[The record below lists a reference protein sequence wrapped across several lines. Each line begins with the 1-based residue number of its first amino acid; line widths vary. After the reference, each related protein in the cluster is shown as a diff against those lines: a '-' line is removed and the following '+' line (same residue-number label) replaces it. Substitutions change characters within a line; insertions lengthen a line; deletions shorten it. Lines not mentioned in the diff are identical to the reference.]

1 VSLVNLSLEKKM
13 KRHLILTSLLC
24 LSILFTCAV
33 SLADEQTGIKA
44 HNLKVTLNPDLKT
57 IVGSDDLTFS
67 SASSG
72 EFTFTLNKNLKVT
85 AISSK
90 GTQLTFETGPYVG
103 PDAGE
108 TGDMSNFQMIKVS
121 LPKKVSTITIEYTG
135 EIYDPIEPS
144 KALAHIRGDY
154 TSGIISPEG
163 VYLSSET
170 GWYPDTL
177 NALATFNVEVNV
189 PGDWFDVTQGNLID
203 RKEAGGRRISKWG
216 CDIPF
221 DGCVLVANKY
231 FVRTRKIDGV
241 DCSTYFYQDV
251 PELSDTFLNKLE
263 EYLPVYQDL
272 FGPYP
277 YSRFDV
283 VENFFSTGY
292 GMAGYTLLGNAVV
305 RMPFATLEGSLAHEL
320 VHCWW
325 GNYVIPDWDKGN
337 WCEGLTYYSTNYYWN
352 VVKGLDDKAKDFR
365 FTDML
370 KYTLQVSP
378 DEDYPVRQF
387 RTKFTDV
394 DGDIGYGKSG
404 AIFGMI
410 HNMLGDQMFFDSLKL
425 VVKKHGGQKATWDD
439 FRSAFEETSGEDL
452 SVFFTTWLDN
462 KGTPDF
468 RTASINEDK
477 VDNKYDIKIDMI
489 QNKPL
494 FYISL
499 PVVIKSQD
507 NESKCLIKTTG
518 ESFSIGITAQPK
530 TISVALDPDYTIF
543 RRLDHEEVTPCL
555 DATLESDSI
564 LVVLPSGGDADMLD
578 MPSGGMM
585 GGGGG
590 PMGGAPAEK
599 VSVKKMYEDLA
610 ESMTESGIKATVKY
624 DTEVTDEDLAKSSVL
639 CLGASKYNSLV
650 AQLTGDSNGLIELCD
665 NCFSVNGTEY
675 SSENASA
682 LVTVRNPYNSKY
694 YITFH
699 LGNSPQAVFKASY
712 MFFYRSFSYVIYE
725 SGNAVTREK
734 WERVNTHVYP
744 VK

>member
-1 VSLVNLSLEKKM
+1 MKHILIISIAAFFLVFL
-13 KRHLILTSLLC
+13 
-24 LSILFTCAV
+24 TCAV
-33 SLADEQTGIKA
+33 SLADEQPGIKA
-44 HNLKVTLNPDLKT
+44 HNLKVTLNPDTKT
-57 IVGSDDLTFS
+57 IVGSDDLTLSSTASGQFS
-67 SASSG
+67 
-72 EFTFTLNKNLKVT
+72 FTLNKNLT
-85 AISSK
+85 ITSLSSK
-90 GTQLTFETGPYVG
+90 GTPLTFETGPYVG
-103 PDAGE
+103 PEAGE
-108 TGDMSNFQMIKVS
+108 TGEMSNFQMIKVN
-121 LPKKVSTITIEYTG
+121 LPKKVSTLTIEYTG

-154 TSGIISPEG
+154 TSGIISPDG

-177 NALATFNVEVNV
+177 NALAIFNVEVNI
-189 PGDWFDVTQGNLID
+189 PTDWFDVTQGNLID
-203 RKEAGGRRISKWG
+203 RKELDGRRISRWG

-263 EYLPVYQDL
+263 EYLPVYQKL

-292 GMAGYTLLGNAVV
+292 GMPGYTLLGNAVV
-305 RMPFATLEGSLAHEL
+305 RMPFATLEGSLGHEL

-325 GNYVIPDWDKGN
+325 GNYVIPDWDNGN
-337 WCEGLTYYSTNYYWN
+337 WCEGLTYFSTNYYWN
-352 VVKGLDDKAKDFR
+352 VVQGLDDKAKDFR

-404 AIFGMI
+404 AIFGMLQ
-410 HNMLGDQMFFDSLKL
+410 NMLGDQVFFDSLKL
-425 VVKKHGGQKATWDD
+425 VVKKHGGKKATWDD
-439 FRSAFEETSGEDL
+439 FRVAFEETSGISL
-452 SVFFTTWLDN
+452 STFFIPWLDN

-468 RTASINEDK
+468 RIESIDEDFA
-477 VDNKYDIKIDMI
+477 DNLFNYKINMV
-489 QNKPL
+489 QKGSP
-494 FYISL
+494 FHISL
-499 PVVIKSQD
+499 PVVINTPDS
-507 NESKCLIKTTG
+507 EIKCLIQTVNKD
-518 ESFSIGITAQPK
+518 FSIS
-530 TISVALDPDYTIF
+530 ISTKMKAESIALDPDYTIF

-564 LVVLPSGGDADMLD
+564 LVVLPSGGDSDMLD
-578 MPSGGMM
+578 MPSQGMM
-585 GGGGG
+585 GGG
-590 PMGGAPAEK
+590 PMGGGGATEK
-599 VSVKKMYEDLA
+599 VSVKKLYEDLA
-610 ESMTESGIKATVKY
+610 ESMNESGMEVKVKY
-624 DTEVTDEDLAKSSVL
+624 DVEVTDDDLAKSSIL
-639 CLGASKYNSLV
+639 CLGASQYNSLV
-650 AQLTGDSNGLIELCD
+650 TQLTEDSNGLVELCE
-665 NCFSVNGTEY
+665 NCFTVNGTDY
-675 SSENASA
+675 DSPNASA

-712 MFFYRSFSYVIYE
+712 MFFYRSYSYVVYE
-725 SGNAVTREK
+725 SGNAIAREK